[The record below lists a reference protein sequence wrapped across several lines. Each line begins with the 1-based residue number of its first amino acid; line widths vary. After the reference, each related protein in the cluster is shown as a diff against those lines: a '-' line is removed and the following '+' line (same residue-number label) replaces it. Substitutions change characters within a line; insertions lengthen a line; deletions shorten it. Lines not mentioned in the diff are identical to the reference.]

1 MNALFVHGMGR
12 TGLSWTPTLI
22 RFRSRGIKTFV
33 FNYSVTL
40 HDFSTIAARLAG
52 KLERVSGQG
61 AYVVIGHSLGG
72 ILLRAALHEVPPGS
86 RMPDRM
92 FLLGSPVVT
101 PQLAQRLGRNP
112 LFRAVT
118 RDCGNLLG
126 SECRM
131 SSVPGTDIPVVA
143 IIGIRGWGGRVSP
156 FGAEPNDGVVA
167 AGECR
172 AAWITEEIRVPVVHT
187 LLPSSPCVAD
197 LMLERI
203 LTDCSD
209 SITM

>member
-12 TGLSWTPTLI
+12 TGLSWTATLI
-22 RFRSRGIKTFV
+22 RFRSKGIKTFV
-33 FNYSVTL
+33 FNYSATL

-61 AYVVIGHSLGG
+61 DYVLIGHSLGG
-72 ILLRAALHEVPPGS
+72 VLLRAALHEVPTGS
-86 RMPDRM
+86 RMPNKV
-92 FLLGSPVVT
+92 FLLGSPVVA
-101 PQLAQRLGRNP
+101 PRLAQRLGRNP

-143 IIGIRGWGGRVSP
+143 IIGTRGWGGRVSP
-156 FGAEPNDGVVA
+156 FGTEPNDGVVA

-172 AAWITEEIRVPVVHT
+172 AAWISDEIRVPVVHT
-187 LLPSSPCVAD
+187 LLPSSLYVAD

-203 LTDCSD
+203 LTVSRD